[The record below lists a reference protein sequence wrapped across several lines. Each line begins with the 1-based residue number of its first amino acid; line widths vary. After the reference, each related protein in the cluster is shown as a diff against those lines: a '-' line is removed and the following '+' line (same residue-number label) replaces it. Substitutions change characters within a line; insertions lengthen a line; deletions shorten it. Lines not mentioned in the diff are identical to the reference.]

1 MPLKQKDHLST
12 FCQNKKIAVAIS
24 HFLKFQA
31 QAAINTLIS
40 VGVKEVLDAKIILPK
55 KALKRDNRYQRDK
68 KRKLCKRRAAIHN
81 PTFCQN
87 KKIAVA
93 ISHFL
98 KFQAQA
104 AINTLISSP
113 TCPLSRFLDNL
124 KSDFKCPIIGS
135 MAARLLHN
143 FLKP

>member
-1 MPLKQKDHLST
+1 ME
-12 FCQNKKIAVAIS
+12 N
-24 HFLKFQA
+24 
-31 QAAINTLIS
+31 
-40 VGVKEVLDAKIILPK
+40 
-55 KALKRDNRYQRDK
+55 
-68 KRKLCKRRAAIHN
+68 N

-104 AINTLISSP
+104 AVNTLISSP

-124 KSDFKCPIIGS
+124 KSDFKKGLSKNYGRILWQKNILNQVSYRDTLDFG
-135 MAARLLHN
+135 
-143 FLKP
+143 